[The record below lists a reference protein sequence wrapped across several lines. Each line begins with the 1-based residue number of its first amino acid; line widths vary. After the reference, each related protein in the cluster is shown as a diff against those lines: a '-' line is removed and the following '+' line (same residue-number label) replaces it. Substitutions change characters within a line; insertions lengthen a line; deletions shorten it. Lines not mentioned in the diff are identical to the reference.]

1 MWWLGHLFLIF
12 CVFGLG
18 FATRELIIAYKALEQ
33 WFVYGSEDPATF
45 VERSTKPRAVPVPA
59 APSVEQTDAF
69 ASMQSKADSDKLRQ
83 LKAAMKT
90 K

>member
-45 VERSTKPRAVPVPA
+45 VERPAKTLAVPVPA
-59 APSVEQTDAF
+59 VSVEQTDAF
-69 ASMQSKADSDKLRQ
+69 ASMQSKADGDKLRQ
-83 LKAAMKT
+83 LKAAMKN